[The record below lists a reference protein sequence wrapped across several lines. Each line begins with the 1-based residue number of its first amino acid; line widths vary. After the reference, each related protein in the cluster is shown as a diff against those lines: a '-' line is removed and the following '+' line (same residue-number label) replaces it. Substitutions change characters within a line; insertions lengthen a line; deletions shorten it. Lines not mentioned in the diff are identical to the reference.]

1 MHFLKEYSDVIED
14 LAIGAWVR
22 FTEQYTN
29 APRLYEKIK
38 GARPERKHL
47 AHYRRFLLEF
57 HGNQCFYCEWNFNGT
72 AHVDHVIPWC
82 YVLADRVWNLVLAC
96 KTCNAD
102 KSNRTPTDH
111 YINLLLDRN
120 RKLPPDHKDLRE
132 FSSKD
137 LEEHIRTW
145 VSNCRSD
152 EFGVWNV
159 PVADNALIVLSD

>member
-1 MHFLKEYSDVIED
+1 MATSAFIVNGILTERLMSITSFR
-14 LAIGAWVR
+14 GAMCLQ
-22 FTEQYTN
+22 T
-29 APRLYEKIK
+29 
-38 GARPERKHL
+38 
-47 AHYRRFLLEF
+47 
-57 HGNQCFYCEWNFNGT
+57 
-72 AHVDHVIPWC
+72 
-82 YVLADRVWNLVLAC
+82 VWNLVLAC

-137 LEEHIRTW
+137 LEDHIRTW